1 MGLVQDL
8 LLNLIIEED
17 CILHAQEKCLKCV
30 LVTMDLED
38 LKTRE
43 GQLNLKDK
51 QVEKSIVSYP

>member
-17 CILHAQEKCLKCV
+17 CILHAQEKYLKCV

-38 LKTRE
+38 LKNKGKTNKLE
-43 GQLNLKDK
+43 KINK
-51 QVEKSIVSYP
+51 QNNQ